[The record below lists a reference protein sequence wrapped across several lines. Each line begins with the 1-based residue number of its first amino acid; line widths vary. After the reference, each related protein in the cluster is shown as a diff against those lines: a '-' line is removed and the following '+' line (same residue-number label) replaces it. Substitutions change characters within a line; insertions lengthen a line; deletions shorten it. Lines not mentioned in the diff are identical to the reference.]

1 MAESRIVRVNNIEI
15 ANNKPFVL
23 IAGPCMLESRDLAMT
38 MAEILCKISEKV
50 GRPFIF
56 KTSFDK
62 ANRTSDKSK
71 RGVGFIESIGIF
83 KEIKSTFGCPILTDV
98 HEQYQ
103 CSELAEVVDVLQI
116 PAFLSRQTDLV
127 MAAAKTKKVIN
138 IKKGQFLAPWDMKNI
153 CQKAEHAGNQNII
166 LCERGTCFGYNRL
179 VNDFRALPIME
190 ETGYPVIFDAT
201 HSTQE
206 PGGLGDSSGGQ
217 REYIEVLARA
227 AIAVGCAG
235 LFIETHYDPD
245 NALSDALSMLPVQ
258 KLYDL
263 WMRMVEFDELAKSK
277 KYLSM
282 AYDRTQI

>member
-1 MAESRIVRVNNIEI
+1 MIENRVVRVNDIEL

-38 MAEILCKISEKV
+38 MAEKICKISEKV

-62 ANRTSDKSK
+62 ANRTSDRSK
-71 RGVGFIESIGIF
+71 RGVGFVDSIGIF
-83 KEIKSTFGCPILTDV
+83 REIRGTFGCPILTDV

-103 CSELAEVVDVLQI
+103 CSELADVVDVLQI
-116 PAFLSRQTDLV
+116 PAFLSRQTDLIV
-127 MAAAKTKKVIN
+127 AAAKTGKVVH

-153 CQKAEHAGNQNII
+153 CGKVEHAGNHNIL
-166 LCERGTCFGYNRL
+166 LCERGVCFGYNRL
-179 VNDFRALPIME
+179 VNDFRSLPIMAQ
-190 ETGYPVIFDAT
+190 TGYPVIFDAT

-206 PGGLGDSSGGQ
+206 PGGLGESSGGK

-227 AIAVGCAG
+227 AVAVGCAG
-235 LFIETHYDPD
+235 VFIETHYDPD

-258 KLYDL
+258 KLYDI
-263 WMRMVEFDELAKSK
+263 WMRLIEFDEIAKSK
-277 KYLSM
+277 RYLDM
-282 AYDRTQI
+282 EYDPSEI

>member
-1 MAESRIVRVNNIEI
+1 MVEIVRVNNIEI

-23 IAGPCMLESRDLAMT
+23 IAGPCMLESRGLAMT
-38 MAEILCKISEKV
+38 MAERLCRISEKV

-62 ANRTSDKSK
+62 ANRTSDQSK
-71 RGVGFIESIGIF
+71 RGVGFVDSIEIF
-83 KEIKSTFGCPILTDV
+83 REIRETFGCPILTDV

-103 CSELAEVVDVLQI
+103 CSELTEVVDVLQI
-116 PAFLSRQTDLV
+116 PAFLSRQTDLIV
-127 MAAAKTKKVIN
+127 AAAKTKKVIH

-153 CQKAEHAGNQNII
+153 CEKVEHTGNKNIL
-166 LCERGTCFGYNRL
+166 LCERGVCFGYNRL
-179 VNDFRALPIME
+179 VNDFRALPIMAQ
-190 ETGYPVIFDAT
+190 TGYPVIFDAT

-206 PGGLGDSSGGQ
+206 PGGLGSASGGC

-227 AIAVGCAG
+227 AISIGCAG

-245 NALSDALSMLPVQ
+245 NALSDAMSMLPVQ

-263 WMRMVEFDELAKSK
+263 WMRMIEFDELAKSK
-277 KYLSM
+277 KYLDM
-282 AYDRTQI
+282 AYECD